1 MRVTMN
7 PILKTRIRNEMHPTI
22 IETTLYQMPYYVFHI
37 PMTTIVDPCEC
48 VFFAAGFRGDFVAVV
63 VGGGGGVIVIGSI
76 VGSVDDAGFVGVV
89 NDGSNV

>member
-1 MRVTMN
+1 MN

-22 IETTLYQMPYYVFHI
+22 IETTLHQMPYYVFHI
-37 PMTTIVDPCEC
+37 LMTTIVDPREC
-48 VFFAAGFRGDFVAVV
+48 VFFASGFRGDFVAVV
-63 VGGGGGVIVIGSI
+63 VAVVVVGVVGVIGSS